1 MPSLKDF
8 QVKFKPA
15 NTLDQLLNKGG
26 GREKAAQLQLWQ
38 EEYLL
43 KLRGNLVKVLSLAF
57 IWATLRSPLQAF
69 HRVSLIHPRFQS
81 KLQLISA
88 WRKLFWQ
95 LKNMPACFNHLF
107 IRKLLGMWS
116 FTNGPPCVR
125 VGKKRLRISIFGRLK
140 HQFHYWRPNSCP
152 LHLFRLNTWPFNL
165 PSGEE

>member
-1 MPSLKDF
+1 MPSLKGF
-8 QVKFKPA
+8 RIKVKPA
-15 NTLDQLLNKGG
+15 NTLEQLLNKGG
-26 GREKAAQLQLWQ
+26 NREKAAQLQLWQ

-57 IWATLRSPLQAF
+57 NWATLRSSLEVF
-69 HRVSLIHPRFQS
+69 HQVSLVYPRFQS

-88 WRKLFWQ
+88 WWKVFWQ
-95 LKNMPACFNHLF
+95 FKNMPACFHHLF

-125 VGKKRLRISIFGRLK
+125 VRKKRLRISIFGRLK
-140 HQFHYWRPNSCP
+140 HQSHCWIPNLCP
-152 LHLFRLNTWPFNL
+152 LTLFHFNTCSSKP